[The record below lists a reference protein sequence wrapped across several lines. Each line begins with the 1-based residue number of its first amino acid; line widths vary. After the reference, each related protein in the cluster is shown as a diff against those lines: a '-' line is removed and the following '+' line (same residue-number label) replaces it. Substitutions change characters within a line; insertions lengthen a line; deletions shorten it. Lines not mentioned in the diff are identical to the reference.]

1 MLCPMKARQ
10 VLPVVLMLVLALTR
24 APGLMPPNFSAV
36 YGLLFCAGV
45 YLSGGL
51 AWWLPLSVLALS
63 DLVLNWSYGAPLL
76 APQMLG
82 TYGAYAALI
91 LLGRRFS
98 PHTPF
103 LGLLSGG
110 VLGAVLFYLL
120 TNTFS
125 WLFDPHYL
133 KTFGGW
139 IQALTVGRPEFPPT
153 WEFFRNTLL
162 SGGLFTG
169 LFVGAMKWAARE
181 TGEEPETEPA
191 EEAEPAEGE
200 SEPGQAR
207 A

>member
-1 MLCPMKARQ
+1 MLGHMKARPL
-10 VLPVVLMLVLALTR
+10 LPVVLLLVLALTR
-24 APGLMPPNFSAV
+24 TPGLMPPNFSAV

-51 AWWLPLSVLALS
+51 AWWLPLGVLALT
-63 DLVLNWSYGAPLL
+63 DLALNWYYGAPLL

-82 TYGAYAALI
+82 TYGAYAGLI

-120 TNTFS
+120 TNTLS

-133 KTFGGW
+133 KTLGGW

-169 LFVGAMKWAARE
+169 LFVGAMKWATARE
-181 TGEEPETEPA
+181 RPEEAETEPA
-191 EEAEPAEGE
+191 EEGDPGEAEPD
-200 SEPGQAR
+200 QAK